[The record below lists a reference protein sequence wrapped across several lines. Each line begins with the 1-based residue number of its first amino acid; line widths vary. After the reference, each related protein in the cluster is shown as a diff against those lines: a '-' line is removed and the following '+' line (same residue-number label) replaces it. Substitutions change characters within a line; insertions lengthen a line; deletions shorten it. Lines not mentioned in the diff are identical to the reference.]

1 MYSGL
6 LEGWLEMCGWN
17 SGCYF
22 RRSLQVLWDRAGT
35 SCGGFS
41 GLVFRGLSP
50 WGWDGEVQGWKSS
63 EFFPCREGHPHPSIE
78 KLWSSTS
85 ALGLQAER
93 NWGILSLAFTMSAWG
108 WVEPAGQI
116 HFLVHCAYIKIS
128 SWEQFLELLLF
139 HCLLFTCLTDSKY
152 FCQKNLP
159 FLARTSKFVSL
170 VASWNVSGCV
180 LIVNVCL
187 LLVGLMKC
195 LLNSRNFPDEACY
208 LIWFYWRCGVL
219 VQPQRACILS
229 VIELPKMPGR
239 IVLRGRRLKHT
250 F

>member
-1 MYSGL
+1 MACWKAGWKCVDEILGDISGGRFRSCETEQAPSQGSEL
-6 LEGWLEMCGWN
+6 LGP
-17 SGCYF
+17 
-22 RRSLQVLWDRAGT
+22 A
-35 SCGGFS
+35 
-41 GLVFRGLSP
+41 
-50 WGWDGEVQGWKSS
+50 WKSS
-63 EFFPCREGHPHPSIE
+63 GMEKFRVFSPGGKGIPIPALRSFGGCRFRGAGGFCPGFPHES
-78 KLWSSTS
+78 
-85 ALGLQAER
+85 
-93 NWGILSLAFTMSAWG
+93 SAWG

-116 HFLVHCAYIKIS
+116 FFLVHCAYIKIS
-128 SWEQFLELLLF
+128 SWEEFLEPLLF
-139 HCLLFTCLTDSKY
+139 HCLLFACLTDSKY

-195 LLNSRNFPDEACY
+195 LLNSRNFPDEACH
-208 LIWFYWRCGVL
+208 LIWFYWRCSVL
-219 VQPQRACILS
+219 VQAQRACILS
-229 VIELPKMPGR
+229 VTELPKMPGR